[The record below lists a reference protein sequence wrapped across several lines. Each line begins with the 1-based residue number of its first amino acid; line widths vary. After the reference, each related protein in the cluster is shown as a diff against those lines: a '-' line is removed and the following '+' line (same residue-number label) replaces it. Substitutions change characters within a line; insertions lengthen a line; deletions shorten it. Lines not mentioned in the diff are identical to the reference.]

1 MKIIDIN
8 QNDVDHETK
17 NEIDTSYE
25 MDDHH
30 ISNTLDEV
38 EDDQVRI
45 RNVVEEIDCNISL
58 FSSFALFV
66 FLK

>member
-45 RNVVEEIDCNISL
+45 RSVVEEL
-58 FSSFALFV
+58 
-66 FLK
+66 